1 VFNVLGAGDGFMA
14 GFLRGYL
21 RDLPLTECCRIANA
35 CGALA
40 VSRHGCAP
48 SYPSWDEL
56 QVFFERGIQVKRLRE
71 DAVLE
76 HVHWATTR
84 RRTWSDICA
93 LALDHRAQLEDMANE
108 TGADARAISRFK
120 ELGLQAALAARAP
133 GVTIGTLLD
142 GRYGQSALFEA
153 ERNDMWIGR
162 PVEQPGSCPITFEG
176 KPSLGVE
183 IAAWPRDH
191 VAKCLIFYDFSDED
205 SLKRTQMA
213 QMQRLQ
219 SAARDTGHEFLLEII
234 SRNPG
239 RPETETG
246 DALEEIYRA
255 GIRPDWWKLA
265 EQSDAGWERI
275 DAVIHKHDRWCR
287 GVLML
292 GLDAPLDTLSRSLER
307 AARVDI
313 VKGFAVG
320 RSIFGDVARAW
331 LAGEI
336 ADERAVSDMTD
347 RFRRLISIWT
357 KARTADEGLG
367 SSPYPCGSALQPGDE
382 PH

>member
-1 VFNVLGAGDGFMA
+1 
-14 GFLRGYL
+14 
-21 RDLPLTECCRIANA
+21 
-35 CGALA
+35 
-40 VSRHGCAP
+40 
-48 SYPSWDEL
+48 
-56 QVFFERGIQVKRLRE
+56 
-71 DAVLE
+71 
-76 HVHWATTR
+76 
-84 RRTWSDICA
+84 
-93 LALDHRAQLEDMANE
+93 
-108 TGADARAISRFK
+108 
-120 ELGLQAALAARAP
+120 
-133 GVTIGTLLD
+133 
-142 GRYGQSALFEA
+142 
-153 ERNDMWIGR
+153 
-162 PVEQPGSCPITFEG
+162 VE
-176 KPSLGVE
+176 
-183 IAAWPRDH
+183 
-191 VAKCLIFYDFSDED
+191 
-205 SLKRTQMA
+205 
-213 QMQRLQ
+213 
-219 SAARDTGHEFLLEII
+219 
-234 SRNPG
+234 
-239 RPETETG
+239 
-246 DALEEIYRA
+246 
-255 GIRPDWWKLA
+255 
-265 EQSDAGWERI
+265 AGWERI